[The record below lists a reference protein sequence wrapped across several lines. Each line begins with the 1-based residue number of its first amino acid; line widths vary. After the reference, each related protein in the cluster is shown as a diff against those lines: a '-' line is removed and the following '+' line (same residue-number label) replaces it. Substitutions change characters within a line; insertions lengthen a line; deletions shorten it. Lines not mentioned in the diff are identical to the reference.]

1 MRAKLFNAIPGVWAC
16 LSSRRRTIVGCSGL
30 WGRNPDMDSY
40 GDDGSFAV
48 FQILGLIIA
57 LVIPFLIGKDA
68 SSRGMSGIGWGIF
81 TFLLC
86 IVAVPVY
93 LVVRKPRPGEPQ

>member
-1 MRAKLFNAIPGVWAC
+1 
-16 LSSRRRTIVGCSGL
+16 
-30 WGRNPDMDSY
+30 MDTY

-48 FQILGLIIA
+48 FQIIGVIIA
-57 LVIPFLIGKDA
+57 LVIAVIIGKDA
-68 SSRGMSGIGWGIF
+68 SARGMSGIGWGIF

-93 LVVRKPRPGEPQ
+93 LIVRKPRPSEPQ